1 MFYILRS
8 LSLNKHCYAWDN
20 LSFIDWKR
28 VICEKCGR
36 PVSTAQMDEGCLKL
50 ELDGGSAYPDLLQFT
65 GAGPRLFLLSGRAL
79 DAFTENGI
87 TGIAKAEQVSLSW
100 ISTKAKRAVS
110 SPIPTYYSIDIDG
123 RIDYC
128 FKAMFLK
135 KKNLCDRCGQ
145 FDWNRERQ
153 PAITLDESTWTGND
167 LCRIS
172 SAPGFEICTQKFVDV
187 VKSYKLTG
195 FECTPVDTFPP
206 D

>member
-36 PVSTAQMDEGCLKL
+36 TVSTAQMDEGCLKL

-135 KKNLCDRCGQ
+135 KRTSVIGVVNLIG
-145 FDWNRERQ
+145 
-153 PAITLDESTWTGND
+153 TESGSPQ
-167 LCRIS
+167 LH
-172 SAPGFEICTQKFVDV
+172 
-187 VKSYKLTG
+187 LTKAHG
-195 FECTPVDTFPP
+195 PEMIFAGSPVPP
-206 D
+206 DLRSARKNSLMS